1 MFSLSDMRTLHFW
14 MYGNDEGALGRRDTS
29 EEAANLNLAC
39 FSSTSWSYNLQSTW
53 YLANKALKQSI
64 K

>member
-1 MFSLSDMRTLHFW
+1 

-39 FSSTSWSYNLQSTW
+39 FSSTSWSFNLQSTW
-53 YLANKALKQSI
+53 YLANKALKQPN

>member
-1 MFSLSDMRTLHFW
+1 

-39 FSSTSWSYNLQSTW
+39 FISISWSYNLQSTW
-53 YLANKALKQSI
+53 YLAKRALKQSN